1 MVDCPNQLGFRTTP
15 EEKLGCL
22 SESAWYSDYS
32 RGKSGVPV
40 RISPAFGLL
49 LTKSWVPSPNQA
61 LILTTPEEK
70 QECLSESAPFSD
82 SFRGKA
88 RVPVRIHR
96 AFGLHPRKSQLP
108 CPNHPGIQTI
118 ISYTLPHSPPKVNK
132 LSPYSHFKV
141 ILSSY
146 TDLIEEFNGGFHM
159 NIVEVKN
166 LSKVYGKGETAVK
179 ALDNVSF
186 SVKKGEF
193 VCIIGP
199 SGSGKSTLLHMLG
212 GVDRPTSGKVLIDQ
226 TDIYDLNETQL
237 AIFRRRQIGLIYQ
250 FYNLIPILTVEE
262 NMTLPMLL
270 DEQKVDPNHLNKI
283 VDILGLTN
291 RLSHLPNQLSGGQQ
305 QRVSIGRALISNP
318 AIILADEPT
327 GNLDSKNSEEIM
339 ELLKMFNKTYN
350 QTLIVITHDERIALQ
365 ADRIISIEDGKV
377 AKDEV
382 TRP

>member
-1 MVDCPNQLGFRTTP
+1 
-15 EEKLGCL
+15 
-22 SESAWYSDYS
+22 
-32 RGKSGVPV
+32 
-40 RISPAFGLL
+40 
-49 LTKSWVPSPNQA
+49 
-61 LILTTPEEK
+61 
-70 QECLSESAPFSD
+70 
-82 SFRGKA
+82 
-88 RVPVRIHR
+88 
-96 AFGLHPRKSQLP
+96 
-108 CPNHPGIQTI
+108 
-118 ISYTLPHSPPKVNK
+118 
-132 LSPYSHFKV
+132 
-141 ILSSY
+141 
-146 TDLIEEFNGGFHM
+146 M

-179 ALDNVSF
+179 ALDDVSF

-199 SGSGKSTLLHMLG
+199 SGSGKSTLLHLLG

-270 DEQKVDPNHLNKI
+270 DEQKVDPSHLKRI

-350 QTLIVITHDERIALQ
+350 QTLIVITHDKRIALQ